1 MESTVLSIIA
11 VILAL
16 IIGVALIVLYKRQVI
31 DSELIEGTASLM
43 NDIELPELPVDSV
56 FGKILEYA
64 KTAVLTV
71 EQLVKTG
78 VINRD
83 DESRKMKAMSIVETA
98 AKVDQ
103 LDFGSDEEEIASACI
118 EAEVSQLPRNKKDPP
133 FAEE

>member
-1 MESTVLSIIA
+1 M
-11 VILAL
+11 
-16 IIGVALIVLYKRQVI
+16 
-31 DSELIEGTASLM
+31 
-43 NDIELPELPVDSV
+43 
-56 FGKILEYA
+56 
-64 KTAVLTV
+64 LTV

>member
-1 MESTVLSIIA
+1 MIA
-11 VILAL
+11 VVLAL

-43 NDIELPELPVDSV
+43 KEIELPELPVDSV

-118 EAEVSQLPRNKKDPP
+118 EAEVSQLPRNKKDTP
-133 FAEE
+133 FAKE

>member
-1 MESTVLSIIA
+1 MESTVLSMIA
-11 VILAL
+11 VVLAL
-16 IIGVALIVLYKRQVI
+16 ISGVALIVLYKRQVI

-43 NDIELPELPVDSV
+43 KEIELPELPVDSV

-118 EAEVSQLPRNKKDPP
+118 EAEVSQLPRNKKDTP

>member
-1 MESTVLSIIA
+1 MESTVLSMIA
-11 VILAL
+11 VVLAL

-43 NDIELPELPVDSV
+43 KEIELPELPVDSV

-118 EAEVSQLPRNKKDPP
+118 EAEVSQLPRNKKDTP

>member
-1 MESTVLSIIA
+1 MESTVLSMIA
-11 VILAL
+11 VVLAL

-43 NDIELPELPVDSV
+43 NEIEVPGDSV

-118 EAEVSQLPRNKKDPP
+118 EAEVSQLPRNKMDHS
-133 FAEE
+133 FTEE

>member
-1 MESTVLSIIA
+1 MENTVLSIIA
-11 VILAL
+11 VVLAL
-16 IIGVALIVLYKRQVI
+16 IVGVALIILYKRRVI
-31 DSELIEGTASLM
+31 DGELIEGTASLM
-43 NDIELPELPVDSV
+43 HEIEIPADSA

-83 DESRKMKAMSIVETA
+83 DESRKTKAMEIVETA

-103 LDFGSDEEEIASACI
+103 LEYGNDEKEIASACI
-118 EAEVSQLPRNKKDPP
+118 EAEVSQLPRNRMDPP
-133 FAEE
+133 FAEQ

>member
-1 MESTVLSIIA
+1 MESTVLSMIA
-11 VILAL
+11 VVLAL

-31 DSELIEGTASLM
+31 DSELIEGTANLM
-43 NDIELPELPVDSV
+43 KEIELPELPVDSV

-83 DESRKMKAMSIVETA
+83 DESRKTKAMEIVETA

-103 LDFGSDEEEIASACI
+103 LDFGCDEEEIASACI